1 MRISVGALLL
11 VSLPLLGGCD
21 PDTSPV
27 PSSETDAGAAG
38 AAGTGGGG
46 SAGMGGGLGGTG
58 GTGGTGGGA
67 GMGGEGATGGSAG
80 APEDAG
86 PDAADD
92 VVQET
97 GPDVA
102 PDGPSCC
109 PTDFVF
115 TPSGAA
121 SSVEMRGAPDPLS
134 WAVGTPMALQAGTWV
149 AEVCLDVTREYRYK
163 FVIDG
168 TTWVHDETKPTVD
181 DGQGGFNN
189 VIGPLLVCE

>member
-27 PSSETDAGAAG
+27 PSSKTDAGSAG

-58 GTGGTGGGA
+58 GAGGTGGGA
-67 GMGGEGATGGSAG
+67 GGEGATGGSAG

-86 PDAADD
+86 SDVGEDA
-92 VVQET
+92 VQET

-109 PTDFVF
+109 PTEFAF
-115 TPSGAA
+115 TPAVAA
-121 SSVEMRGAPDPLS
+121 SSVEMRGTPDPLS
-134 WAVGTPMALQAGTWV
+134 WSVGTPMTLQGGTWI

-168 TTWVHDETKPTVD
+168 TTWVHDDTKPKVD